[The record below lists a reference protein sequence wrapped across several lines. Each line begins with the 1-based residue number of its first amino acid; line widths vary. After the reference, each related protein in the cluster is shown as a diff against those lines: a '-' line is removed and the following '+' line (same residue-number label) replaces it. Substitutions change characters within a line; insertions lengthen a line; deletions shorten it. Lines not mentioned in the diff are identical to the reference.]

1 MPIPPVSTPV
11 TQITTRDLITDA
23 MMEIGVLAAGEL
35 PDPTDAAWGVR
46 KLNRVLG
53 QFRTQRLYVPSFTFA
68 QFTLTP
74 NHQPHTIGPNGDF
87 VVADVPVDIQSAN
100 LVITTSTPPF
110 NQDICIEDAEW
121 WAGLSNPA
129 LTSTFPTSLYYSR
142 GNPVGSIY
150 LYPVPDS
157 ALTIELQLRDVL
169 GDVTLDETLGLLD
182 GYSDAIIY
190 SLAESLAPSFERP
203 ITPELAALALSA
215 RGNIAILNA
224 SQMTICGADASL
236 PTESGSAT
244 SYRDFVAGRR

>member
-11 TQITTRDLITDA
+11 TQITSRDLITDA

-110 NQDICIEDAEW
+110 NQ
-121 WAGLSNPA
+121 
-129 LTSTFPTSLYYSR
+129 
-142 GNPVGSIY
+142 
-150 LYPVPDS
+150 
-157 ALTIELQLRDVL
+157 
-169 GDVTLDETLGLLD
+169 
-182 GYSDAIIY
+182 
-190 SLAESLAPSFERP
+190 
-203 ITPELAALALSA
+203 
-215 RGNIAILNA
+215 
-224 SQMTICGADASL
+224 
-236 PTESGSAT
+236 
-244 SYRDFVAGRR
+244 